1 MFQCEPCVYF
11 TADRCDYN
19 RHILTKK
26 HIKTTSHGQQP
37 LPIFECSVC
46 GKVYKSRAG
55 LWKHRTKYNCVI
67 GKPGNPGDLETDFA
81 QMETKNTADL
91 ISVLKEQ
98 LELQRVQNERQ
109 RVQNEQ
115 QRVQNE
121 QQQSQINQ
129 MFELL
134 SKAINT
140 NTSVTMTNSNNNNN
154 ITNNVNVFLQQRKDT
169 AVDWK
174 EFVKGLKVPMELT
187 LSPDEKYASV
197 FIYNLGTLNPEE
209 YPIYCKDKKRMEF
222 VMMVDNEWQN
232 GDEKN
237 MEPMFDNIQA
247 KHMLNNTKW
256 EKDNTN
262 WGLDDNNSEEHMKA
276 LNQIMEGVT
285 LKTSKHKSINILSDA
300 INIKDAML
308 KA

>member
-1 MFQCEPCVYF
+1 MFKCEPCGY
-11 TADRCDYN
+11 ASLNRKDYK
-19 RHILTKK
+19 RHLISVK
-26 HIKTTSHGQQP
+26 HINNTSHSTDD
-37 LPIFECSVC
+37 IHKHECSVC

-67 GKPGNPGDLETDFA
+67 SIGQSLG
-81 QMETKNTADL
+81 QMETGNTQMETENTQDL
-91 ISVLKEQ
+91 ISVLKA
-98 LELQRVQNERQ
+98 QNEEQ
-109 RVQNEQ
+109 SIMIKEQ
-115 QRVQNE
+115 QGLLKE
-121 QQQSQINQ
+121 QQGQLKQILD
-129 MFELL
+129 LL
-134 SKAINT
+134 SKSISTPSN
-140 NTSVTMTNSNNNNN
+140 VTMTNSNNNNN
-154 ITNNVNVFLQQRKDT
+154 ITNNVNVFLQQRKET
-169 AVDWK
+169 AVDWV

-197 FIYNLGTLNPEE
+197 VIYNLGTLNPEE

-232 GDEKN
+232 GNEKN

-262 WGLDDNNSEEHMKA
+262 WGLDDKKSEEHMKA

>member
-1 MFQCEPCVYF
+1 MFQCEPCGYF

-19 RHILTKK
+19 RHLLTKK
-26 HIKTTSHGQQP
+26 HNKPQSYGQKP

-46 GKVYKSRAG
+46 GKVYRSRAG
-55 LWKHRTKYNCVI
+55 LWKHRTKYNCVTC
-67 GKPGNPGDLETDFA
+67 KPGNPGDLETDFA
-81 QMETKNTADL
+81 QMETENPADV

-98 LELQRVQNERQ
+98 LELQRVQNE
-109 RVQNEQ
+109 
-115 QRVQNE
+115 
-121 QQQSQINQ
+121 QQQCQMNK

-134 SKAINT
+134 SKVINNT
-140 NTSVTMTNSNNNNN
+140 TTSVTMTNSNNNNN

-174 EFVKGLKVPMELT
+174 EFVKGIKVPMELT

-222 VMMVDNEWQN
+222 VMMVDNEWRN

-237 MEPMFDNIQA
+237 MEPMFNNIQA
-247 KHMLNNTKW
+247 KHMINNTKW

-262 WGLDDNNSEEHMKA
+262 WGLDDKKSEEHMKA
-276 LNQIMEGVT
+276 LNKIMEGVT
-285 LKTSKHKSINILSDA
+285 LQTSKHKSINILSDA
-300 INIKDAML
+300 INIKEAML

>member
-1 MFQCEPCVYF
+1 MESS
-11 TADRCDYN
+11 
-19 RHILTKK
+19 K
-26 HIKTTSHGQQP
+26 
-37 LPIFECSVC
+37 
-46 GKVYKSRAG
+46 
-55 LWKHRTKYNCVI
+55 
-67 GKPGNPGDLETDFA
+67 A
-81 QMETKNTADL
+81 QMETENTQDV

-98 LELQRVQNERQ
+98 LELQRMQNELQ

-197 FIYNLGTLNPEE
+197 FIYNLGALNPEE

-247 KHMLNNTKW
+247 KHMINNTKW

-262 WGLDDNNSEEHMKA
+262 WGLDDNKSEEHMKA